1 MKPGHAL
8 MVVLALVVLSSSALD
23 SHAGETVSPGALDR
37 FGMVEM
43 RCPTFSWGFVP
54 GALAYELV
62 AYRMPEGEAR
72 ELGSEDEALFASI
85 TGSATSW
92 TPSAEQCFDA
102 GEGYVWFVRSV
113 TELADDEVIEVGDW
127 SAGRYFRVPAGPSEA
142 EVARAIEV
150 LKRWEAMQGRER
162 LR

>member
-113 TELADDEVIEVGDW
+113 TELADD
-127 SAGRYFRVPAGPSEA
+127 AGQLPVTPVVVAAIAPREIRHVVLRLEFLIGAGTAIVPG
-142 EVARAIEV
+142 
-150 LKRWEAMQGRER
+150 
-162 LR
+162 